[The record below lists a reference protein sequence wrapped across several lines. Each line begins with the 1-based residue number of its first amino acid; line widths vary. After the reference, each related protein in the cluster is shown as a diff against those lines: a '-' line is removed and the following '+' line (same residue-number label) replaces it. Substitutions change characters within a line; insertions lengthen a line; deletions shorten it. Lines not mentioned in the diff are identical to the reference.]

1 MALDYTAATV
11 RSQTGKIASR
21 PNFNDYIEVP
31 GDASYATG
39 GYSMDSFFE
48 SLVEQARTIK
58 NIIGHGT
65 NGTTKVD
72 VRWVASSGKMMV
84 VSTTTGVEVANA
96 TNLSAYTFYLT
107 IFSE

>member
-11 RSQTGKIASR
+11 RSQTGGVPSR
-21 PNFNDYIEVP
+21 PMFMDYLEVP

-39 GYSMDSFFE
+39 GYALGTFLE
-48 SLVEQARTIK
+48 SLVEASRTIK
-58 NIIGHGT
+58 NVIGHGT

-72 VRWVASSGKMMV
+72 VRWNAATSKMLV
-84 VSTTTGVEVANA
+84 VSTTTGVEVSNA

-107 IFSE
+107 TWSE